1 MGTRL
6 ALEGGLWVSSE
17 TSANQAA
24 DSSLPRSLTGAKE
37 SDGVPPLMHSSCQL
51 GSNGV
56 VLVIGHKA
64 ELIQSIQQSGL
75 FRFSDPLIG

>member
-1 MGTRL
+1 MGARP
-6 ALEGGLWVSSE
+6 ALESGLWVSLE
-17 TSANQAA
+17 TFANQAA
-24 DSSLPRSLTGAKE
+24 DNLLPRSLTGAKE
-37 SDGVPPLMHSSCQL
+37 SDGVPPLMHPSCQL

-75 FRFSDPLIG
+75 FRFSEPLVG